1 MVKLIFFV
9 GSESMGEVK
18 DLLSED
24 PYSRHSITFRS
35 ARSLDRDRDGSF
47 LLFEGT
53 EDVCEDLKEEIDDIA
68 DEFEGEKRE
77 ELLDEIEG
85 AEEDAMEGFGGIFS

>member
-1 MVKLIFFV
+1 VKLLFFV
-9 GSESMGEVK
+9 ESGNVSEVE

-35 ARSLDRDRDGSF
+35 AESLEMDKDGSF
-47 LLFEGT
+47 LLYEGT
-53 EDVCEDLKEEIDDIA
+53 DVVCQDLREEIEDIS
-68 DEFEGEKRE
+68 EEYEGEGKKKILE
-77 ELLDEIEG
+77 KIEG